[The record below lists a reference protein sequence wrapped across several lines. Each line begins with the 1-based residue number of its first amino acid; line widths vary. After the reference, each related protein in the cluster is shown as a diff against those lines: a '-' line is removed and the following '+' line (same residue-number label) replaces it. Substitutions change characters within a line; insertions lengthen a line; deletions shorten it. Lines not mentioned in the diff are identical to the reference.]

1 MIKLKNILLEIN
13 KNSLEYFS
21 SITTDINEPFNPPR
35 YLYHLSSQKN
45 IDSIL
50 RSGLHPGT
58 PEPSMHSGKVK
69 GEQFSGVWLTPIDNV
84 DEIVD
89 AHYLP
94 DEFYD
99 GTILQVDTSKLDKM
113 KFSIGIEYNTLT
125 PPFSRQEYLD
135 KTDEIIYLDKIP
147 TTAIKVL

>member
-13 KNSLEYFS
+13 KNSLEYLS

-35 YLYHLSSQKN
+35 YLYHLSSQQN

-58 PEPSMHSGKVK
+58 PEPSMHAGKVK

-89 AHYLP
+89 THYLP

-147 TTAIKVL
+147 TTAIRVL